1 MAARELACDVGI
13 QPACRALG
21 VSQASFYRE
30 RRTRLAVG
38 PGVTAAPGAIRRTPR
53 ALDTDERQAV
63 CDLLHSERFIDRAP
77 AAVYAQLLDE
87 NRYLCS
93 TRTMYRLL
101 HDNDEVRERR
111 DQLRHPQY
119 HKPELLATAPNQ
131 VWSWDITKLL
141 GPAKWTYF
149 YLYVIL
155 DIFSRY
161 VVGWMLAHQ
170 ETADLASRFILE
182 TSTKH
187 DIDVGQLT
195 LHSDRGA
202 AMQSNSVAQLL
213 ATLGVAKSFSRPQV
227 SNDNPFS
234 ESQFKTLKY
243 RPDFPDRFQSF
254 DEAHAFCNQF
264 FPWYNDQHYHS
275 GLAMLTPATV
285 HYGRAEKVQA
295 QRQQTLNAAY
305 TLHPERFPNGRPCHL
320 PTPQQVWINPP
331 ANQSQSGNQ
340 PALTPIHPKQVNDLS
355 GCPQQETD
363 RPGSRLT
370 HADAPVQLVIPP
382 VLQPG
387 IDWRPLDQHLD
398 RQPAETITQEPSTQ
412 ILIH

>member
-1 MAARELACDVGI
+1 MMAARELACDVGI
-13 QPACRALG
+13 QPACHALG
-21 VSQASFYRE
+21 VSRASFYRK
-30 RRTRLAVG
+30 RRTRLTVG
-38 PGVTAAPGAIRRTPR
+38 PDVTATTAAVRRTPR
-53 ALDTDERQAV
+53 ALDASERQAV
-63 CDLLHSERFIDRAP
+63 CDLLHSERFRDRAP

-93 TRTMYRLL
+93 IRTMYRLL
-101 HDNDEVRERR
+101 HDNAEVRERR

-161 VVGWMLAHQ
+161 VVGWMVAHR
-170 ETADLASRFILE
+170 ESADLASRLIQE
-182 TSTKH
+182 TSTKY

-202 AMQSNSVAQLL
+202 AMQSHSVAQLL
-213 ATLGVAKSFSRPQV
+213 ATLGVIKSFSRPQV

-243 RPDFPDRFQSF
+243 RPEFPDRFQSF
-254 DEAHAFCNQF
+254 DEAHAFCKQF

-275 GLAMLTPATV
+275 GLALLTPATV
-285 HYGRAEKVQA
+285 HFGRAAEVQA

-305 TLHPERFPNGRPCHL
+305 ALHPERFPQGRPSHL

-331 ANQSQSGNQ
+331 VNQ
-340 PALTPIHPKQVNDLS
+340 PQSAHQPAPASCHPIPANGLAGV
-355 GCPQQETD
+355 PAQQNAP
-363 RPGSRLT
+363 PGSGLT
-370 HADAPVQLVIPP
+370 HPDSPVRPIAPT
-382 VLQPG
+382 VLGLRHEEPTLGQ
-387 IDWRPLDQHLD
+387 Q
-398 RQPAETITQEPSTQ
+398 AESITQQPTTH
-412 ILIH
+412 IPVH